1 MKIIRKIINLLFPAK
16 YSLVYKT
23 LDGRTQMYSISKPRH
38 ENEFG
43 NVKQGLAVA
52 GFRAHCFNRDA
63 IRSFR
68 YDRIVS
74 IVKS

>member
-1 MKIIRKIINLLFPAK
+1 MKIIRKIINLLFPSK
-16 YSLVYKT
+16 YSIVYKT
-23 LDGRTQMYSISKPRH
+23 LDGRTQMYSIAKPRH

-43 NVKQGLAVA
+43 NVKEGLAVA

-74 IVKS
+74 IVKT